1 MDVPDKKGC
10 FDRDKQEITAI
21 WRKGQILMT
30 ITIDYEAKKKLDL
43 DWREIIQDI
52 VLGAMDLEGC
62 PYEAEVNV
70 VLTDNPGICQVN
82 LECRGV
88 VAPTDVLSFP
98 MVEYEEPACFD
109 GVEEIFADCFNPESG
124 ELMLGDIMISVDK
137 VEEQAKKYGH
147 SQKRELAFLTA
158 HSMLHLFGY
167 DHMEEAERLVM
178 EERQRRILEDRGY
191 VR

>member
-1 MDVPDKKGC
+1 
-10 FDRDKQEITAI
+10 
-21 WRKGQILMT
+21 MT

-88 VAPTDVLSFP
+88 DAPTDVLSFP

-124 ELMLGDIMISVDK
+124 ELMLGDIMISMDK
-137 VEEQAKKYGH
+137 VEEQAEKYGH
-147 SQKRELAFLTA
+147 SQERELAFLVA
-158 HSMLHLFGY
+158 HSMLHLLGY
-167 DHMEEAERLVM
+167 DHMKEAERLVM
-178 EERQRRILEDRGY
+178 EKKQNEILESKGY
-191 VR
+191 TR